1 MARAKYRSVTIS
13 FWAEIMQNSGKL
25 DGLAYL
31 KRKDMQRIYGGNF
44 GQTRMN
50 LFWRLTKFLGGG
62 GGALIV
68 MEIRDFLHIQKIL
81 ENLSKK

>member
-1 MARAKYRSVTIS
+1 MDNGSPGVGKEMAGDQVNMARAKYRSVTIS

-25 DGLAYL
+25 DDLAYL

-50 LFWRLTKFLGGG
+50 LF
-62 GGALIV
+62 
-68 MEIRDFLHIQKIL
+68 
-81 ENLSKK
+81 